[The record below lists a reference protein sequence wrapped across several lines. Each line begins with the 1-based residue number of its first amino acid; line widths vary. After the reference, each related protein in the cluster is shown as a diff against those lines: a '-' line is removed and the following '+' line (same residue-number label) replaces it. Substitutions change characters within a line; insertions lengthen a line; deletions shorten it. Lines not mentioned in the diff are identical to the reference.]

1 MDVHLEGLRKTSD
14 PRVGAS
20 MVLDRLNLTIPSGQI
35 VTLLGPAGC
44 GKTTLLRCIAGL
56 DTPDAG
62 TIRIGDRVLWS
73 DDPTVSVPA
82 EKRELGLVMHPPL
95 LWPRKSVLEN
105 IAFALRVRHLPK
117 PEIHARTSRVLALA
131 DLQKS
136 ADSLVGSLDTES
148 QWFVAL
154 ARALVSEPQL
164 VILDEP
170 LADLFHESREGP
182 RRRLRHCLKEVGA
195 TALVATRSRTDALAQ
210 SDILAVMHGGRI
222 VETGTPQSLYFNAT
236 KPLVA
241 DYLGRANL
249 FEATVRGVEQDFL
262 LARTPLGILH
272 CQRRDLSE
280 GAAGTVS
287 IQPEFIR
294 VSRPGSGP
302 GFNVIEGQVQ
312 ALEFAG
318 EFYDAEIAVN
328 NRVIRTRA
336 SPDLRLAVGDAV
348 EIWLDPAHC
357 RFLDA

>member
-1 MDVHLEGLRKTSD
+1 MDVHLEDLRKTSAT
-14 PRVGAS
+14 RAGTS
-20 MVLDRLNLTIPSGQI
+20 TVLDRFSLTIPAGQI
-35 VTLLGPAGC
+35 VTLLGLAGC

-56 DTPDAG
+56 DAPDSG

-73 DDPTVSVPA
+73 GDPKVSVPA

-105 IAFALRVRHLPK
+105 VAFALRLRHLRTS
-117 PEIHARTSRVLALA
+117 EISARTNRVLGLIG
-131 DLQKS
+131 LQKS
-136 ADSLVGSLDTES
+136 AGSPVGSLDAES

-170 LADLFHESREGP
+170 LADLCHESRSEP
-182 RRRLRHCLKEVGA
+182 RRRLRHCLKSAGA
-195 TALVATRSRTDALAQ
+195 TAILATRSRMDALAQ
-210 SDILAVMHGGRI
+210 SDTLAVMHSGRI
-222 VETGTPQSLYFNAT
+222 IETGSPQSLYFNPT

-241 DYLGRANL
+241 GYLGRANL
-249 FEATVRGVEQDFL
+249 FEGTVRGVEQDFL

-272 CQRRDLSE
+272 CQRRDLTD
-280 GAAGTVS
+280 GATGTVS

-312 ALEFAG
+312 TLEFTG
-318 EFYDAEIAVN
+318 EFYDADIAVN

-336 SPDLRLAVGDAV
+336 SPDLRLVQGDAV
-348 EIWLDPAHC
+348 EIWLDPARC